1 MPTPPQCPSQSPLNL
16 RFCLSPLLTK
26 LKRRATKKSANR
38 RGLRERV
45 VQSRDLLA
53 HLDARRKEALEADE
67 QDRVNMLEEHGL
79 LLKVEIPRGP
89 SHLDL
94 DAGSLDGVGEFGS
107 NLILASELFRQIDRA
122 NAARSG
128 STMSPEAM
136 ERAMKSADVPHY
148 MG

>member
-1 MPTPPQCPSQSPLNL
+1 
-16 RFCLSPLLTK
+16 
-26 LKRRATKKSANR
+26 
-38 RGLRERV
+38 
-45 VQSRDLLA
+45 
-53 HLDARRKEALEADE
+53 
-67 QDRVNMLEEHGL
+67 MLEEHGL

-94 DAGSLDGVGEFGS
+94 DAGSLNERWPEFGS

-148 MG
+148 MELTGTVKVRREINESIREKRPKQRAAYNAKRKRLLEITEKRYVRVL

>member
-1 MPTPPQCPSQSPLNL
+1 
-16 RFCLSPLLTK
+16 
-26 LKRRATKKSANR
+26 
-38 RGLRERV
+38 
-45 VQSRDLLA
+45 
-53 HLDARRKEALEADE
+53 
-67 QDRVNMLEEHGL
+67 MLEEHGL

-94 DAGSLDGVGEFGS
+94 DAGSLNERWPEFGS

-136 ERAMKSADVPHY
+136 ERAMKSADAPHY
-148 MG
+148 MELTGTAAA